1 MDASI
6 IGTIATVVVAMVA
19 VVTAALW
26 TVRRLRKARLE
37 VRLDESTTLEQLS
50 PLPAGYY
57 YSVRLRFFVSNV
69 GRAAAREVRV
79 WLRFDMDHL
88 VPLMSVG
95 SAPTTVDDFEVSR
108 VDVGSVRLR
117 SVSISP
123 RRAEPAT
130 TEVTVEVRRIG
141 PTEISYR
148 VMCQNCAD
156 SSEGTLTFTASEAK
170 PDELRGSPERPEM
183 PTEAAGEPKRADNT
197 SSPAT
202 GVPQGETSRPSWWR
216 RMFGG

>member
-1 MDASI
+1 VDASI
-6 IGTIATVVVAMVA
+6 IGPIASAVVAIVA
-19 VVTAALW
+19 VVIAALW
-26 TVRRLRKARLE
+26 IVKRLRQAKLV
-37 VRLDESTTLEQLS
+37 VRLDESTSLEQLS

-69 GRAAAREVRV
+69 GMAAARDVSV

-95 SAPTTVDDFEVSR
+95 SEPTTVDDFEVSR
-108 VDVGSVRLR
+108 VDVASVHLH
-117 SVSISP
+117 SVSIPP
-123 RRAEPAT
+123 RNFEPAI
-130 TEVTVEVRRIG
+130 TEVPVEVRRTG

-148 VMCQNCAD
+148 VTCQNCAALF
-156 SSEGTLTFTASEAK
+156 EGILSFTASEAK
-170 PDELRGSPERPEM
+170 PEELRGSPERPEM
-183 PTEAAGEPKRADNT
+183 LTETLGKPKRADT

-202 GVPQGETSRPSWWR
+202 EAPQGETSRPSWWR